1 MEEGV
6 WGRSRKSNERWKRKQ
21 GENEEFSFVAPLLN
35 IHTESIFDAFGR
47 CLSRGG
53 KVSSY
58 SAKL

>member
-1 MEEGV
+1 MAEGS
-6 WGRSRKSNERWKRKQ
+6 GGKQCNGGKGKQ

-53 KVSSY
+53 KVGSY